1 MNRQPFAVK
10 PATAAAWPANAPVGA
25 VATNHACPA
34 NGLAGGAAT
43 SPSIVQCSARSARNS
58 ASLTVNSF
66 CAWPASVAVL
76 RATQGLG
83 LGGRE
88 QRGLRTVGPDHPAQ
102 RGFEFRSLIGR
113 AARDHPAFPFDHHR
127 ARLDQRGRDDC
138 DPRGRLGFGDRPHP
152 FGPGPGLAEAA
163 PGHHQPHPPVA
174 GGWLLFGS
182 SVGAPIL
189 YPGASSATRDVTSK
203 FGALCVGG
211 IDEPVP
217 TIDHSGDPA
226 GADRAR
232 RARTRSRISSILA
245 SIAARTDTA
254 SSCARVERSR
264 VALSR

>member
-152 FGPGPGLAEAA
+152 FGPGPGLAEA
-163 PGHHQPHPPVA
+163 
-174 GGWLLFGS
+174 
-182 SVGAPIL
+182 
-189 YPGASSATRDVTSK
+189 SATRDVTSK